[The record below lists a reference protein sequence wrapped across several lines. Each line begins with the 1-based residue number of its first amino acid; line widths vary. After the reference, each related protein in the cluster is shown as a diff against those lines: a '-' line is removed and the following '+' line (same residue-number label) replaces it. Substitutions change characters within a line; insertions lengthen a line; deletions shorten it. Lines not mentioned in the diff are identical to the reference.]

1 MNGKLYVS
9 HTKDEIK
16 ELVDS
21 LGNPCEIDIGILKV
35 LHEDIS
41 KIVQERLKE
50 IDTWCLKITQVKKS
64 FLAYILG
71 MMNLT
76 NSAKNHFLNFFST
89 FFKNNPN
96 EDLKNYCR
104 SEYGSDWQ
112 WAYNEY
118 LQYNEFPRSF
128 KRRNLSWENL
138 YGQDIYDSLVLV

>member
-50 IDTWCLKITQVKKS
+50 IDI
-64 FLAYILG
+64 
-71 MMNLT
+71 
-76 NSAKNHFLNFFST
+76 
-89 FFKNNPN
+89 
-96 EDLKNYCR
+96 
-104 SEYGSDWQ
+104 
-112 WAYNEY
+112 
-118 LQYNEFPRSF
+118 
-128 KRRNLSWENL
+128 
-138 YGQDIYDSLVLV
+138 